1 LFDLEVSHMGSFLV
15 VKAKVKEIAQGF
27 NVAGDVSGV
36 LEKKV
41 VDMIKQGC
49 ERAKA
54 NGRRTV
60 MGKDI

>member
-1 LFDLEVSHMGSFLV
+1 MGSFLV
-15 VKAKVKEIAQGF
+15 VKAKIKDIAHGY
-27 NVAGDVSGV
+27 NVAGDVADV

-41 VDMIKQGC
+41 TDLIRRGC

-54 NGRRTV
+54 NGRKTL

>member
-1 LFDLEVSHMGSFLV
+1 MGSFLV
-15 VKAKVKEIAQGF
+15 VKAKIKEIAQGF
-27 NVAGDVSGV
+27 NVAGDVADV

-41 VDMIKQGC
+41 TEMIKQGC

-54 NGRRTV
+54 NGRRTL